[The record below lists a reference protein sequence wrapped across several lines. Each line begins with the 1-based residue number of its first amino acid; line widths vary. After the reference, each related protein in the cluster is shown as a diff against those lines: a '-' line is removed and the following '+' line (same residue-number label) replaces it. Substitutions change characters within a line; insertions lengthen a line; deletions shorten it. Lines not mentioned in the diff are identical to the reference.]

1 MAAVW
6 MKIAKFGDAPVLID
20 AAHPL
25 AVAQRARDA
34 AAPADT
40 PSASAPAAQDAP
52 ASVARR
58 DQKKGRR

>member
-6 MKIAKFGDAPVLID
+6 MKIDKFGDAPVLID
-20 AAHPL
+20 SAHPL

-40 PSASAPAAQDAP
+40 PPASAPAAPDAP